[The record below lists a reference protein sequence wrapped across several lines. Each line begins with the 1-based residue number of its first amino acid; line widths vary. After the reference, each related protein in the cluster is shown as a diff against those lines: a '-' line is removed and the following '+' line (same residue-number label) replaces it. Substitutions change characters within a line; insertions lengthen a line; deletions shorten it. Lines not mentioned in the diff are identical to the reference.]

1 MIIIMISIAII
12 LTIVFCGVVEYIIT
26 IILIPHSNKDHFVY
40 HKNHHQHH
48 KSYHYYHENNHRPH
62 HPDQPKAKCRIWNYL
77 SQVSLSSKSTH
88 WCPNQCRLYKTLHSV
103 FQDTAHCALCTGIQ
117 CNTIHS
123 GKVHCTLHCSVD
135 GWVEG
140 GNYCRVQFRRQCQ
153 FTRLLTIYFLL
164 LLLQRHCYSNVFFC
178 THTAIQPFCV
188 YLIPPN
194 SPSCIYCQYS
204 IVYCNTSILL
214 IHIHFKHDTKW
225 WSCTVCMVSTLKC
238 SIYSW
243 ADVYTLYCNIIGAD
257 MTSVVSNEQYIILKS
272 SRVDVHHNVAST

>member
-1 MIIIMISIAII
+1 MKI
-12 LTIVFCGVVEYIIT
+12 TIVLIIQINQRRSAEFEIIWAKSLYRPRALTGVQISADCT
-26 IILIPHSNKDHFVY
+26 KRFTLSFRILRTV
-40 HKNHHQHH
+40 
-48 KSYHYYHENNHRPH
+48 
-62 HPDQPKAKCRIWNYL
+62 
-77 SQVSLSSKSTH
+77 
-88 WCPNQCRLYKTLHSV
+88 
-103 FQDTAHCALCTGIQ
+103 HCALEF
-117 CNTIHS
+117 NAIHS
-123 GKVHCTLHCSVD
+123 GKVHWILHCSVD

-140 GNYCRVQFRRQCQ
+140 GNYCRVQFRRQRQ

-164 LLLQRHCYSNVFFC
+164 LLLQRHSYSNVFFC

-272 SRVDVHHNVAST
+272 SRVDVHNVAST